1 MEKDRR
7 ITIVSI
13 ILWAVCIIALF
24 AYYKVFRNDG
34 SSKNEQQVME
44 QTNNDIQGNGS
55 DSEYEI
61 KAKKMLNE
69 MTLAQKVG
77 QMFFVRCPDT
87 NAVEV
92 VKEYNVGAYIL
103 FAKDFADSTKSQI
116 KSKIDSYQ
124 GNAEIPLLIG
134 VDEEGGTV
142 TRVSRFTNLR
152 SEKFKS
158 PLELY
163 KEGGLEAISRDTAE
177 KSKFLSEFGIN
188 VNFAPVCDVA
198 TDESAF
204 MYSRTLGQSV
214 SETSE
219 YVKQTVHQM
228 NSSNMGSVLKHFP
241 GYGNNKDTHVGS
253 SSDDRSMD
261 DFREKDFLPFKA
273 GIEAGASCI
282 LISHNVVKCMDP
294 SNPASLSAK
303 VHEVLR
309 NELNFNGVIIT
320 DDLVMDAITGVTDE
334 SKAAVKAVL
343 AGNDMLI
350 SSSYDKQIKAV
361 IDGVNNGEI
370 PEDTINKSVVRIL
383 CWKMSLGLIK

>member
-1 MEKDRR
+1 MDKDRR

-13 ILWAVCIIALF
+13 ILWAVCVIALF
-24 AYYKVFRNDG
+24 VYYKVLKPEE
-34 SSKNEQQVME
+34 SSNNNQQAIE
-44 QTNNDIQGNGS
+44 ATNNGS
-55 DSEYEI
+55 GSQEVDSEDEK

-69 MTLAQKVG
+69 MTLTEKVG
-77 QMFFVRCPDT
+77 QMFFVRCPDV
-87 NAVEV
+87 NAVSV

-103 FAKDFADSTKSQI
+103 FAKDFADSSKEQITTKI
-116 KSKIDSYQ
+116 ASYQ
-124 GNAEIPLLIG
+124 NNAKIPLLIG

-158 PLELY
+158 PMELY
-163 KEGGLEAISRDTAE
+163 NEGGLEAVSKDTAD
-177 KSKFLSEFGIN
+177 KCSFLSSFGIN

-198 TDESAF
+198 TDQEAF
-204 MYSRTLGQSV
+204 MYTRTLGQNV
-214 SETSE
+214 NETSE
-219 YVKQTVHQM
+219 YIKQTVHQM

-241 GYGNNKDTHVGS
+241 GYGNNKDTHIGS
-253 SSDDRSMD
+253 SSDSRSMD

-273 GIEAGASCI
+273 GIEAGAPCV

-294 SNPASLSAK
+294 VNPASLSEK
-303 VHEVLR
+303 VHQVLR
-309 NELNFNGVIIT
+309 EELGFNGVIIT

-350 SSSYDKQIKAV
+350 SSSYEKQIKAV
-361 IDGVNNGEI
+361 IDAVNSGEI

-383 CWKMSLGLIK
+383 CWKMALGLIK

>member
-1 MEKDRR
+1 MDKDRR

-24 AYYKVFRNDG
+24 VYYKVLKPQGG
-34 SSKNEQQVME
+34 SVDNQQAIE
-44 QTNNDIQGNGS
+44 ATNNGS
-55 DSEYEI
+55 GDTVKDSEDEK

-69 MTLAQKVG
+69 MNLSEKVG
-77 QMFFVRCPDT
+77 QMFFVRCPDN
-87 NAVEV
+87 NAVGV

-103 FAKDFADSTKSQI
+103 FAKDFADSSKEQI
-116 KSKIDSYQ
+116 TNKIASYQ
-124 GNAEIPLLIG
+124 NNAKIPLLIG

-152 SEKFKS
+152 ESKFKS
-158 PLELY
+158 PMELY
-163 KEGGLEAISRDTAE
+163 NEGGLEAVSKDTAD
-177 KSKFLSEFGIN
+177 KCSFLSSFGIN

-198 TDESAF
+198 TDQSAF
-204 MYSRTLGQSV
+204 MYSRTLGQNV

-219 YVKQTVHQM
+219 YIKQTVHQM
-228 NSSNMGSVLKHFP
+228 NSSNMGAVLKHFP
-241 GYGNNKDTHVGS
+241 GYGNNKDTHIGS

-261 DFREKDFLPFKA
+261 DFRGNDFLPFKA
-273 GIEAGASCI
+273 GIEAGASCV

-294 SNPASLSAK
+294 SNPASLSEK
-303 VHEVLR
+303 VHQVLR
-309 NELNFNGVIIT
+309 EELNFKGVIIT

-350 SSSYDKQIKAV
+350 SSSYERQIKAV
-361 IDGVNNGEI
+361 IDAVNSGEI